1 MASALSKP
9 GLELVRQ
16 SDVPFSSVV
25 PGLEIS
31 RGLTQAGFTSLGGGW
46 VRMDGS
52 GELKDW
58 TLKYDETLFVVQGE
72 AEVEDSSGKK
82 VASPTRER
90 LPMKRSIGARIRS
103 PTRIVRSTVRS
114 HSVLCSILRT
124 SLSPQGLDSPSLVGR
139 TDATAQE

>member
-1 MASALSKP
+1 MASELSKP

-16 SDVPFSSVV
+16 SDVAFTPVV

-52 GELKDW
+52 GELQDW

-72 AEVEDSSGKK
+72 AEVEDSDGKRVAAGPGEAILIGEGTTVTYRGKPGTLVFFVLNPRDWNQRDSG
-82 VASPTRER
+82 
-90 LPMKRSIGARIRS
+90 
-103 PTRIVRSTVRS
+103 
-114 HSVLCSILRT
+114 
-124 SLSPQGLDSPSLVGR
+124 
-139 TDATAQE
+139 